1 MTRSDAAPVYEF
13 GPFRLDPAERLL
25 LRNGQPVDLKP
36 KAFDLLV
43 FLVER
48 QGRLVSKHEL
58 MEGLWPG
65 TFVEEANLTYTVSIL
80 RRALGDKGDKQEG
93 DQFIQTLPTRGYR
106 FVAQVHKERGPG
118 SSPTAGDANRV
129 QRPTR
134 VFLASTVAVVL
145 LLVAAGIGWR
155 SRGSRPSSE
164 YVLTRLTTDVGLT
177 AFPTISRDG
186 KLVAYAS
193 DRGGAGNLDIWVQQ
207 VGSGSALR
215 LTDDVADDYEP
226 SLSPDGTRIAFRAN
240 RSGGGI
246 YVVSVLGGEPKLV
259 APEGRRPRFSPDGK
273 WIAYWVGF
281 QHLLGDTYV
290 VSAEGGPPRRISL
303 GNEEKKQSFEWSQT
317 RAPVW
322 SPDGRRLLVST
333 WTDWWVVPVGE
344 GIAVQT
350 GALDLIR
357 ASGLRL
363 PAEEISFAFVP
374 EDWSSEEGNAIIFS
388 AFSADSRNLW
398 KIGID
403 SDTWRAT
410 GPPTR
415 FTFGTEA
422 EQQVSLSGNRRM
434 VFASLTRTSNIWSLP
449 LDPNH
454 ARVTSEPRP
463 ITQEARQLTRPDVSR
478 DGRILVYQDEKD
490 QSDIR
495 VRNMETGKEI
505 SGFSSAEEENYPV
518 VPADGS
524 AVFYTG
530 PPDRIY
536 AVSTGG
542 GIPRLICEK
551 CGTSRAPFALSP
563 DGGRLAHMAADAVM
577 ELELRTGRRKRISSR
592 AHQTPESP
600 SEIGVSEMRYSPDGR
615 WLAFHALSSV
625 RRHIFL
631 IDTQA
636 TGNGDAQWV
645 DATTERSNADGRV
658 AWSPDGNLLYFVSER
673 DAFRCI
679 WAQRLDPTTKR
690 PVDPPF
696 AVYHLHQTARRLSHA
711 VGRVGMAVDKDH
723 IVFALEEMRGNVW
736 MRDLASH

>member
-1 MTRSDAAPVYEF
+1 MTRSDVAPVYKF
-13 GPFRLDPAERLL
+13 GPFRLNPSERLL
-25 LRNGQPVDLKP
+25 LRDGQPMALKP

-80 RRALGDKGDKQEG
+80 RKALGDQEG
-93 DQFIQTLPTRGYR
+93 DQFVQTVPTRGYR
-106 FVAQVHKERGPG
+106 FVASVDQENGADGRSREGLL
-118 SSPTAGDANRV
+118 NRAR
-129 QRPTR
+129 RPTR
-134 VFLASTVAVVL
+134 LFLASTVAVVL
-145 LLVAAGIGWR
+145 LLLAAGIGWR
-155 SRGSRPSSE
+155 SRGSRPSSPSE

-215 LTDDVADDYEP
+215 LTDDAADDYEP
-226 SLSPDGTRIAFRAN
+226 ALSPDGTRIAFRSN
-240 RSGGGI
+240 RKGGGI
-246 YVVSVLGGEPKLV
+246 YVVSVLGGEPKVV

-281 QHLLGDTYV
+281 EHLLGDSYV
-290 VSAEGGPPRRISL
+290 VSAQGGSSRRISL
-303 GNEEKKQSFEWSQT
+303 DDEEKKRPIEWSQT

-333 WTDWWVVPVGE
+333 WTDWWVVPVSE
-344 GIAVQT
+344 GGVAVQT

-363 PAEEISFAFVP
+363 PAEDISFAFVP

-403 SDTWRAT
+403 SDTWRAS

-422 EQQVSLSGNRRM
+422 EQQVSLSGNRQM
-434 VFASLTRTSNIWSLP
+434 VFASLTRSSNIWSLP
-449 LDPNH
+449 VDANH
-454 ARVTSEPRP
+454 ARVTSEPRA

-478 DGRILVYQDEKD
+478 DGRILVYVDEKH

-495 VRNMETGKEI
+495 VRNLETGKET
-505 SGFSSAEEENYPV
+505 GGLSSPEVENLPV
-518 VPADGS
+518 VSADGS
-524 AVFYTG
+524 TVFYTVA
-530 PPDRIY
+530 PDRIY
-536 AVSTGG
+536 AVPAGG
-542 GIPRLICEK
+542 GLPRLICET
-551 CGTSRAPFALSP
+551 CGTSRASFAVSP
-563 DGGRLAHMAADAVM
+563 DGGRLAYRDADAVM
-577 ELELRTGRRKRISSR
+577 EIELRTGRRKRITSR
-592 AHQTPESP
+592 AHYIPESQT
-600 SEIGVSEMRYSPDGR
+600 EIGVSEMRYSPDAR
-615 WLAFHALSSV
+615 WLAFHALDGV

-631 IDTQA
+631 VDTQA

-690 PVDPPF
+690 PVDRPF
-696 AVYHLHQTARRLSHA
+696 AVYHLHQTARRLSHNVGRIGLA
-711 VGRVGMAVDKDH
+711 VGQDK

-736 MRDLASH
+736 LRDLASRQ

>member
-1 MTRSDAAPVYEF
+1 MTRSDVAPVYEF
-13 GPFRLDPAERLL
+13 GPFRLDPSERLL
-25 LRNGQPVDLKP
+25 LRDGQPMALKP

-48 QGRLVSKHEL
+48 HGRLVPKHEL

-80 RRALGDKGDKQEG
+80 RKALGDQEG
-93 DQFIQTLPTRGYR
+93 DQFVQTVPTRGYR
-106 FVAQVHKERGPG
+106 FVASVHQENGTDSRSREGPVNW
-118 SSPTAGDANRV
+118 AR
-129 QRPTR
+129 RPTR
-134 VFLASTVAVVL
+134 VFLASTVAIAL

-155 SRGSRPSSE
+155 SRGSRPSNPPE

-186 KLVAYAS
+186 TLVAYAS
-193 DRGGAGNLDIWVQQ
+193 DRGGVGDLDIWVQQ

-215 LTDDVADDYEP
+215 LTDDAADDYEP
-226 SLSPDGTRIAFRAN
+226 SLSPDGTRIAFRSN

-246 YVVSVLGGEPKLV
+246 YVMSVFGGEPKLV

-281 QHLLGDTYV
+281 EHLLGDTYV
-290 VSAEGGPPRRISL
+290 VSADGGPPRRIGL
-303 GNEEKKQSFEWSQT
+303 GNEEKKHPFEWSGT

-363 PAEEISFAFVP
+363 PEDISFAFVP
-374 EDWSSEEGNAIIFS
+374 EQWSSDEGDAIIFS
-388 AFSADSRNLW
+388 AISGDSRNLW
-398 KIGID
+398 KIGIEA
-403 SDTWRAT
+403 DTWRAI

-422 EQQVSLSGNRRM
+422 EQQVSLSDNRRM

-449 LDPNH
+449 LDANH
-454 ARVTSEPRP
+454 ARVTSEPRV

-478 DGRILVYQDEKD
+478 DGRILVYQDEKH

-495 VRNMETGKEI
+495 VRNLETGKEI
-505 SGFSSAEEENYPV
+505 GGFSSAEEENYPV
-518 VPADGS
+518 VSADGS
-524 AVFYTG
+524 TVFYTG

-542 GIPRLICEK
+542 GLPRLICEK
-551 CGTSRAPFALSP
+551 CGALREPFALSP
-563 DGGRLAHMAADAVM
+563 DGGRLAHIAPDAVM
-577 ELELRTGRRKRISSR
+577 EFELRTGRRKRITSR
-592 AHQTPESP
+592 THHIPESQT
-600 SEIGVSEMRYSPDGR
+600 EIGVAEMRYSPDGR
-615 WLAFHALSSV
+615 WLAFHALDGV

-631 IDTQA
+631 LDSQA
-636 TGNGDAQWV
+636 TGSGDAQWV
-645 DATTERSNADGRV
+645 DATTEPSNADGRV

-690 PVDPPF
+690 PVDPPS
-696 AVYHLHQTARRLSHA
+696 AVYHLHQTARRLSHI
-711 VGRVGMAVDKDH
+711 VGRVGMAVDRDK

-736 MRDLASH
+736 MRDLASRQ

>member
-1 MTRSDAAPVYEF
+1 MTRSDVAPVYEF
-13 GPFRLDPAERLL
+13 GPFRLDPSERLL
-25 LRNGQPVDLKP
+25 LRDGQPIALKP

-48 QGRLVSKHEL
+48 QGRLVPKHEL

-80 RRALGDKGDKQEG
+80 RKALGDQEG
-93 DQFIQTLPTRGYR
+93 DQFVQTVPTRGYR
-106 FVAQVHKERGPG
+106 FVASVHQENGTDSRSREGLV
-118 SSPTAGDANRV
+118 NRAR
-129 QRPTR
+129 RPAR
-134 VFLASTVAVVL
+134 LFLASSVAIVL
-145 LLVAAGIGWR
+145 LLVAAGVGWR
-155 SRGSRPSSE
+155 SRGSRPSNPSE

-186 KLVAYAS
+186 ELVAYAS

-207 VGSGSALR
+207 VGSGSTLR

-226 SLSPDGTRIAFRAN
+226 SLSPDGTRIAFRSN

-259 APEGRRPRFSPDGK
+259 AREGRRPRFSPDGR
-273 WIAYWVGF
+273 WLAYWVALEH
-281 QHLLGDTYV
+281 QLGDTYV
-290 VSAEGGPPRRISL
+290 VSVEGGPPRRISL
-303 GNEEKKQSFEWSQT
+303 GNEEKKRPIEESQT

-333 WTDWWVVPVGE
+333 WTDWWVVPVSE
-344 GIAVQT
+344 GVAIQT

-363 PAEEISFAFVP
+363 PEEISFAFVP
-374 EDWSSEEGNAIIFS
+374 EDWSGEEGDTIIFS
-388 AFSADSRNLW
+388 ASSADSRNLW
-398 KIGID
+398 KIAID
-403 SDTWRAT
+403 SNTWRAI

-449 LDPNH
+449 VDANH
-454 ARVTSEPRP
+454 ARVTSEPRA

-478 DGRILVYQDEKD
+478 DGRILVYQDEKH
-490 QSDIR
+490 QPDIR
-495 VRNMETGKEI
+495 VRNLETGKET
-505 SGFSSAEEENYPV
+505 GGLSSAADELLPV
-518 VPADGS
+518 VSADGS
-524 AVFYTG
+524 TVLYTVR
-530 PPDRIY
+530 PDRIY
-536 AVSTGG
+536 AVPAGG
-542 GIPRLICEK
+542 GLPLLICET
-551 CGTSRAPFALSP
+551 CGPLPYFALSP
-563 DGGRLAHMAADAVM
+563 DGGRLAYTAPDGVM
-577 ELELRTGRRKRISSR
+577 EIELRTGRRKRITSR
-592 AHQTPESP
+592 YHHIPESP
-600 SEIGVSEMRYSPDGR
+600 LEIRVSEMRYSPDAR
-615 WLAFHALSSV
+615 WLAFHASSWV

-631 IDTQA
+631 VDTHA

-658 AWSPDGNLLYFVSER
+658 AWSPDGNLLYLVSER

-690 PVDPPF
+690 PVDRPF
-696 AVYHLHQTARRLSHA
+696 AVYHLHQTARRLSHN
-711 VGRVGMAVDKDH
+711 VGRVGLAVDRDK

-736 MRDLASH
+736 MRDLPSRQ

>member
-13 GPFRLDPAERLL
+13 GRFRLDPSERLL
-25 LRNGQPVDLKP
+25 LRDGQPIALKP

-48 QGRLVSKHEL
+48 QGRLVPKHEL

-80 RRALGDKGDKQEG
+80 RRALGDQEG
-93 DQFIQTLPTRGYR
+93 DQFIQTVPTRGYR
-106 FVAQVHKERGPG
+106 FVASVHRENGTDNR
-118 SSPTAGDANRV
+118 SPEGHVNRAR
-129 QRPTR
+129 RPTR
-134 VFLASTVAVVL
+134 VFLASTVAA
-145 LLVAAGIGWR
+145 LLVLVGAGIGWR
-155 SRGSRPSSE
+155 SRASRPSNPSE
-164 YVLTRLTTDVGLT
+164 NVLTRLTTDVGLT

-226 SLSPDGTRIAFRAN
+226 SLSPDGTRIAFRSN
-240 RSGGGI
+240 RSGGGSTWCQSWAVNRSWLPAKGAAPASHLTDGGSPTGSDSSI
-246 YVVSVLGGEPKLV
+246 SSVIRTWCLLREVPLEESAWAMRRKRVRLSGRMGE
-259 APEGRRPRFSPDGK
+259 G
-273 WIAYWVGF
+273 
-281 QHLLGDTYV
+281 
-290 VSAEGGPPRRISL
+290 
-303 GNEEKKQSFEWSQT
+303 QT

-333 WTDWWVVPVGE
+333 WTDWWVVPVSE
-344 GIAVQT
+344 GVAVQT

-363 PAEEISFAFVP
+363 PEEISFAFVP
-374 EDWSSEEGNAIIFS
+374 EDWSSEEGDAIIFS

-403 SDTWRAT
+403 SDTWRAI

-449 LDPNH
+449 VDANH
-454 ARVTSEPRP
+454 ARVTSEPRA

-478 DGRILVYQDEKD
+478 DGRILVYQDEKH

-495 VRNMETGKEI
+495 VRNLETGKETG
-505 SGFSSAEEENYPV
+505 GFSSAEDERLPC
-518 VPADGS
+518 GIS
-524 AVFYTG
+524 RRQHG
-530 PPDRIY
+530 PLHGATSRIY
-536 AVSTGG
+536 AVPAGG
-542 GIPRLICEK
+542 GLPRLICET
-551 CGTSRAPFALSP
+551 CGPSRGYFALSP
-563 DGGRLAHMAADAVM
+563 DGDRLADTAPDAVM
-577 ELELRTGRRKRISSR
+577 EIELRTGRRKRITSL
-592 AHQTPESP
+592 AHQIPESP
-600 SEIGVSEMRYSPDGR
+600 GEIGVVEMRYSPDAR
-615 WLAFHALSSV
+615 WLAFHASSWV

-631 IDTQA
+631 LDTQA
-636 TGNGDAQWV
+636 TENGDAQWV
-645 DATTERSNADGRV
+645 EPQQSDRTVTAAWPGRRTGISCTLYLSVTRSGASGRSGSTRLPSVLWTGRSPCTTCIRRHAD
-658 AWSPDGNLLYFVSER
+658 
-673 DAFRCI
+673 
-679 WAQRLDPTTKR
+679 
-690 PVDPPF
+690 
-696 AVYHLHQTARRLSHA
+696 
-711 VGRVGMAVDKDH
+711 
-723 IVFALEEMRGNVW
+723 
-736 MRDLASH
+736 